1 MPLSDDQLTLIRQ
14 SFNAL
19 RQEMKPS
26 STFFYDDLFRRAPEL
41 RSLFRDDLAGQGM
54 KFLSTLAVI
63 VDNLHQ
69 PETLAERYSDLGA
82 LHRTVGVSA
91 KMFAPMGEALL
102 ATIKNALGETW
113 TIEIE
118 AAWRQAFAEMAD
130 ELVARGDI
138 PAG

>member
-69 PETLAERYSDLGA
+69 PETLSERYSDLGS

-91 KMFAPMGEALL
+91 DRFAPMGEALL
-102 ATIKNALGETW
+102 ATIRNALGETR

-118 AAWRQAFAEMAD
+118 AAWRQAFGEMAG
-130 ELVARGDI
+130 ELVARGNI